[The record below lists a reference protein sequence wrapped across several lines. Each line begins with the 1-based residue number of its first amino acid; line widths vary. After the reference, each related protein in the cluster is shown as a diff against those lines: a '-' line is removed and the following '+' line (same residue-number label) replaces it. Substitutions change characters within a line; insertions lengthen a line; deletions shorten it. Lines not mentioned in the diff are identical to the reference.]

1 MSEFAERIKDN
12 VRGSAKHLTIF
23 MVRLLTGS
31 LLGVTLALITQNLTN
46 PPIGTFLF
54 MFIAIT
60 TIGVVLR
67 ITRYWSLAATV
78 ILLLVLVLIG
88 VLLKL
93 YIHTA
98 ATA

>member
-23 MVRLLTGS
+23 TVRLLTGT
-31 LLGVTLALITQNLTN
+31 LLGTTLALIAQSFS
-46 PPIGTFLF
+46 PMSIFLF
-54 MFIAIT
+54 MFIVIT
-60 TIGVVLR
+60 TTGVVLR